1 MEKIQAMEVLLGSV
15 QHQIASVEV
24 FLVLGVSSLDGVFLV
39 VVVVVVMVAGPE
51 EAVMVVVYLE
61 WVCLVVGTVAGP
73 KEAVTVVVFL

>member
-24 FLVLGVSSLDGVFLV
+24 FLVLGVSSLDGVFL